1 MIFPISI
8 RFNFSIKYALVYLKY
23 NWNMCKKEATEKIV
37 KLSCEE
43 NTTTDAPTIEEM
55 GDTDLEGFDDLAM
68 DENYE
73 ISDIEMYEDFDY

>member
-1 MIFPISI
+1 MNVST
-8 RFNFSIKYALVYLKY
+8 ADMLVYLKY
-23 NWNMCKKEATEKIV
+23 NWNMRKKEATEKIV

-55 GDTDLEGFDDLAM
+55 DETDLEGFDDLAM